1 MWQNVKCIPSSDT
14 NVRKYVFTN
23 EGEHGAVAESVL
35 YKYPT
40 YEERTVVCFSVM
52 SGCPMG
58 CRFCGTG
65 EFFIRTLTA
74 DEIVAQ
80 VQHVLGDTN
89 ISPDKIK
96 KLQLMAMSMGEPML
110 NRSGLEPALRKLHEL
125 YPTAALLVSTA
136 APDVDYEWFIKLSQ
150 EIPEIGLQFSVHE
163 SNDKARNKLVP
174 FKSKLTLGQIA
185 LVGYRWHVMTGRLP
199 YFNYCAHDGNNTDGD
214 AASLVDLFSPIYWQA
229 TVSVVCE
236 SDETVATAHDRQR
249 QLASDF
255 TEKLLN
261 CGYNVRM
268 FDPAG
273 QDDIGGGCGQLHFVQ
288 SFAKDHPDLTHR
300 TIGFGREKLH
310 PPRIDIK
317 SEMC

>member
-1 MWQNVKCIPSSDT
+1 MMWQTVKCIPSSDT
-14 NVRKYVFTN
+14 NVKKYVFTN
-23 EGEHGAVAESVL
+23 EGERGAVAEAVL

-65 EFFIRTLTA
+65 EFFIRNLTA
-74 DEIVAQ
+74 DEIVSQ
-80 VQHVLGDTN
+80 VEYVLAETGVDPT
-89 ISPDKIK
+89 KIK

-110 NRSGLEPALRKLHEL
+110 NRAGLQPALIEL
-125 YPTAALLVSTA
+125 NRRYPNAALLVSTA
-136 APDVDYEWFIKLSQ
+136 APDVDYEWFIQLSKA
-150 EIPEIGLQFSVHE
+150 IPQIGLQFSVHE
-163 SNDKARNKLVP
+163 SNDDARDKLIP
-174 FKSKLTLGQIA
+174 FKHKLTLGEIST
-185 LVGYRWHVMTGRLP
+185 VGYRWHLFTGRKP
-199 YFNYCAHDGNNTDGD
+199 YFNYCAHENNTSDAD
-214 AASLVDLFSPIYWQA
+214 AASLKDLFSPIFWEA

-249 QLASDF
+249 QLALDF

-261 CGYNVRM
+261 REYNVRT

-288 SFAKDHPDLTHR
+288 QWAIIHTDLLHKTA
-300 TIGFGREKLH
+300 GSGKEKLH
-310 PPRIDIK
+310 ASTVD
-317 SEMC
+317 